1 MERKPMDVQ
10 RYLAIR
16 RRQISRRFVNET
28 EKRENM
34 YQMVHGGEKQNNQYE
49 FQPYWNPYK
58 FVMKCLISAL
68 LIFLVNMTVNS
79 SFPYK
84 EQIVQQLET
93 DFKFATAANWYEEHF
108 SQLFSFVKP
117 GNDKEQHLLIPVGG
131 KVLSPFSDEQKG
143 IIIEASSSTYVEAI
157 QPGVVIFSGDETVV
171 IQHADQTESVYGLL
185 KSVTVK
191 PYEKVEAG
199 TKLGHVANE
208 HFYFALKQDG
218 KFIDPIQVIQLD

>member
-1 MERKPMDVQ
+1 MDVQ

-16 RRQISRRFVNET
+16 RRQLSRRFINEN

-34 YQMVHGGEKQNNQYE
+34 YQIVNGEKQSKQYE
-49 FQPYWNPYK
+49 FQPYWNPYS
-58 FVMKCLISAL
+58 FIMKCLISAL
-68 LIFLVNMTVNS
+68 LVFVVNITVKS
-79 SFPYK
+79 QFPYK

-93 DFKFATAANWYEEHF
+93 DFKFATAANWYDQHF

-117 GNDKEQHLLIPVGG
+117 GNDEKQDLLLPVGG

-143 IIIEASSSTYVEAI
+143 IIIEATQSTYVEAI
-157 QPGVVIFSGDETVV
+157 QPGMVIFSGEETVV

-185 KSVTVK
+185 KSVEVK

-199 TKLGHVANE
+199 TKLGQVANE

-218 KFIDPIQVIQLD
+218 KFIDPIQVMKLD

>member
-117 GNDKEQHLLIPVGG
+117 GNDEEQHGVLHHPSPAAQLFYFSARLYSAAHRQLLRSDFHPGRAS
-131 KVLSPFSDEQKG
+131 VLRQLP
-143 IIIEASSSTYVEAI
+143 A
-157 QPGVVIFSGDETVV
+157 
-171 IQHADQTESVYGLL
+171 ESVKKRNSRPL
-185 KSVTVK
+185 
-191 PYEKVEAG
+191 P
-199 TKLGHVANE
+199 GHSNKGVDSNGDS
-208 HFYFALKQDG
+208 L
-218 KFIDPIQVIQLD
+218 